1 MITAVSTPTGP
12 PWIQILLSVVGLL
25 GGTGGITAI
34 AAVALQRRKFRADA
48 ADVLTDTALTLVD
61 PLKTRVAELEAET
74 QRARRQAATANREI
88 RELRAAVQEMTD
100 LIRRWQRAI
109 FASDATIERLREYIL
124 AGESSGGPG
133 SQIPKR

>member
-1 MITAVSTPTGP
+1 MITAVSAPAGP

-25 GGTGGITAI
+25 GGTGGVTAI
-34 AAVALQRRKFRADA
+34 ATVALQRRKFRADA

-74 QRARRQAATANREI
+74 QRARRQAASASREI

-109 FASDATIERLREYIL
+109 FANDATIERLREYIL
-124 AGESSGGPG
+124 AGEAGGGPG
-133 SQIPKR
+133 SRIP